1 MANRIKVN
9 KPTGKE
15 DQSQAIL
22 RAIAM
27 KRETYFQ
34 GILYNLL
41 RNEKAT
47 HETMVTVSGKDGSEH
62 TKVNILDILYN
73 LLRNE
78 KATHETMVTVSGKDG
93 SEHTKVNIL
102 DIVDTALE
110 GADYVIEKLY
120 HIKAEATDE

>member
-34 GILYNLL
+34 LILTNLL

-47 HETMVTVSGKDGSEH
+47 HET
-62 TKVNILDILYN
+62 
-73 LLRNE
+73 R
-78 KATHETMVTVSGKDG
+78 VTVSGKDG

-120 HIKAEATDE
+120 PIKAEATDE

>member
-34 GILYNLL
+34 LIISNLL
-41 RNEKAT
+41 RNESITANRYV
-47 HETMVTVSGKDGSEH
+47 EMKDGKLSEE
-62 TKVNILDILYN
+62 KMDIN
-73 LLRNE
+73 
-78 KATHETMVTVSGKDG
+78 A
-93 SEHTKVNIL
+93 
-102 DIVDTALE
+102 IVDTALN

-120 HIKAEATDE
+120 PIKAEATDE

>member
-15 DQSQAIL
+15 AQSQAIL

-27 KRETYFQ
+27 KRETDFQ
-34 GILYNLL
+34 LIL
-41 RNEKAT
+41 T
-47 HETMVTVSGKDGSEH
+47 
-62 TKVNILDILYN
+62 N

-102 DIVDTALE
+102 DIVDTALD

-120 HIKAEATDE
+120 PIKAEATDE

>member
-15 DQSQAIL
+15 DQSQAII

-34 GILYNLL
+34 LILSNLL
-41 RNEKAT
+41 RNESITANRYV
-47 HETMVTVSGKDGSEH
+47 EMKDGKLSEE
-62 TKVNILDILYN
+62 KMDIN
-73 LLRNE
+73 
-78 KATHETMVTVSGKDG
+78 A
-93 SEHTKVNIL
+93 
-102 DIVDTALE
+102 IVDTALN

-120 HIKAEATDE
+120 PIKAEATDE

>member
-34 GILYNLL
+34 LILSNLL

-62 TKVNILDILYN
+62 
-73 LLRNE
+73 
-78 KATHETMVTVSGKDG
+78 A
-93 SEHTKVNIL
+93 KVNIL

-120 HIKAEATDE
+120 PIKTEATDE

>member
-34 GILYNLL
+34 LIL
-41 RNEKAT
+41 
-47 HETMVTVSGKDGSEH
+47 S
-62 TKVNILDILYN
+62 N

-120 HIKAEATDE
+120 PIKAEATDE

>member
-34 GILYNLL
+34 LILSNLL

-62 TKVNILDILYN
+62 
-73 LLRNE
+73 
-78 KATHETMVTVSGKDG
+78 A
-93 SEHTKVNIL
+93 KVNIL

-120 HIKAEATDE
+120 PIKAEATDE

>member
-34 GILYNLL
+34 LIL
-41 RNEKAT
+41 T
-47 HETMVTVSGKDGSEH
+47 
-62 TKVNILDILYN
+62 N

-120 HIKAEATDE
+120 PIKTEANDE

>member
-34 GILYNLL
+34 LILTNLL
-41 RNEKAT
+41 RNEKST

-62 TKVNILDILYN
+62 
-73 LLRNE
+73 
-78 KATHETMVTVSGKDG
+78 A
-93 SEHTKVNIL
+93 KVNIL

-120 HIKAEATDE
+120 PIKAEATDE

>member
-34 GILYNLL
+34 LILTNLL

-47 HETMVTVSGKDGSEH
+47 HETMVTVSGKDG
-62 TKVNILDILYN
+62 
-73 LLRNE
+73 
-78 KATHETMVTVSGKDG
+78 M
-93 SEHTKVNIL
+93 EHTKVNIL

-120 HIKAEATDE
+120 PIKAEANDE

>member
-34 GILYNLL
+34 LILTNLL

-62 TKVNILDILYN
+62 TQ
-73 LLRNE
+73 
-78 KATHETMVTVSGKDG
+78 
-93 SEHTKVNIL
+93 VNIL

-120 HIKAEATDE
+120 PIKAEATDE

>member
-34 GILYNLL
+34 LILSNLL

-62 TKVNILDILYN
+62 
-73 LLRNE
+73 
-78 KATHETMVTVSGKDG
+78 A
-93 SEHTKVNIL
+93 KVNIL
-102 DIVDTALE
+102 DIVDTAIE

-120 HIKAEATDE
+120 PIKTEATDE

>member
-15 DQSQAIL
+15 DQSQAII

-34 GILYNLL
+34 LIL
-41 RNEKAT
+41 T
-47 HETMVTVSGKDGSEH
+47 
-62 TKVNILDILYN
+62 N

-120 HIKAEATDE
+120 PIKAEATDE

>member
-34 GILYNLL
+34 LILSNLL

-62 TKVNILDILYN
+62 AN
-73 LLRNE
+73 
-78 KATHETMVTVSGKDG
+78 
-93 SEHTKVNIL
+93 VNIL

-120 HIKAEATDE
+120 PIKAEATDE

>member
-34 GILYNLL
+34 LIL
-41 RNEKAT
+41 T
-47 HETMVTVSGKDGSEH
+47 
-62 TKVNILDILYN
+62 N

-102 DIVDTALE
+102 DIVDSALE

-120 HIKAEATDE
+120 PIKTEANDE

>member
-34 GILYNLL
+34 LILTNLL

-62 TKVNILDILYN
+62 
-73 LLRNE
+73 
-78 KATHETMVTVSGKDG
+78 A
-93 SEHTKVNIL
+93 KVNIL

-120 HIKAEATDE
+120 PIKAEANDE

>member
-34 GILYNLL
+34 LIL
-41 RNEKAT
+41 
-47 HETMVTVSGKDGSEH
+47 S
-62 TKVNILDILYN
+62 N

-102 DIVDTALE
+102 DIVDTALD

-120 HIKAEATDE
+120 PIKAEATDE

>member
-34 GILYNLL
+34 GILYNIIQTGK
-41 RNEKAT
+41 NTNIKE
-47 HETMVTVSGKDGSEH
+47 MVDV
-62 TKVNILDILYN
+62 
-73 LLRNE
+73 
-78 KATHETMVTVSGKDG
+78 
-93 SEHTKVNIL
+93 
-102 DIVDTALE
+102 ALE

-120 HIKAEATDE
+120 PIKAEVNDE

>member
-15 DQSQAIL
+15 DQSQAVL

-34 GILYNLL
+34 GILYNLIQSGTDASV
-41 RNEKAT
+41 K
-47 HETMVTVSGKDGSEH
+47 TMVD
-62 TKVNILDILYN
+62 L
-73 LLRNE
+73 
-78 KATHETMVTVSGKDG
+78 
-93 SEHTKVNIL
+93 
-102 DIVDTALE
+102 ALE

-120 HIKAEATDE
+120 PIKAEATDE

>member
-34 GILYNLL
+34 LIL
-41 RNEKAT
+41 T
-47 HETMVTVSGKDGSEH
+47 
-62 TKVNILDILYN
+62 N

-102 DIVDTALE
+102 DIVDTALD
-110 GADYVIEKLY
+110 GADYVIGKLY
-120 HIKAEATDE
+120 PIKAEVTDE

>member
-9 KPTGKE
+9 KPSGKE

-34 GILYNLL
+34 LIL
-41 RNEKAT
+41 T
-47 HETMVTVSGKDGSEH
+47 
-62 TKVNILDILYN
+62 N

-120 HIKAEATDE
+120 PIKTEANDE

>member
-34 GILYNLL
+34 LILSNLL

-47 HETMVTVSGKDGSEH
+47 HETMVTVSGK
-62 TKVNILDILYN
+62 
-73 LLRNE
+73 
-78 KATHETMVTVSGKDG
+78 AG

-120 HIKAEATDE
+120 PIKTEATDE

>member
-1 MANRIKVN
+1 MDNRIKVN

-15 DQSQAIL
+15 DQSRAIL
-22 RAIAM
+22 RVIAM
-27 KRETYFQ
+27 RRETYFQ
-34 GILYNLL
+34 LILSNLL

-62 TKVNILDILYN
+62 
-73 LLRNE
+73 
-78 KATHETMVTVSGKDG
+78 S
-93 SEHTKVNIL
+93 KVNIL

-120 HIKAEATDE
+120 PIKAEATDE

>member
-34 GILYNLL
+34 LILSNLL
-41 RNEKAT
+41 RNESITANRYV
-47 HETMVTVSGKDGSEH
+47 EMKDGKLSEE
-62 TKVNILDILYN
+62 KMDIN
-73 LLRNE
+73 
-78 KATHETMVTVSGKDG
+78 A
-93 SEHTKVNIL
+93 
-102 DIVDTALE
+102 IVDTALN

-120 HIKAEATDE
+120 PIKAEATDE

>member
-34 GILYNLL
+34 LILSNLL

-62 TKVNILDILYN
+62 
-73 LLRNE
+73 
-78 KATHETMVTVSGKDG
+78 A
-93 SEHTKVNIL
+93 KVNIL

-120 HIKAEATDE
+120 LIKAEATDE

>member
-34 GILYNLL
+34 LILSNLL

-47 HETMVTVSGKDGSEH
+47 HETMVTVSGKDGKEH
-62 TKVNILDILYN
+62 RQANIL
-73 LLRNE
+73 E
-78 KATHETMVTVSGKDG
+78 
-93 SEHTKVNIL
+93 
-102 DIVDTALE
+102 IVDNAIA
-110 GADYVIEKLY
+110 GADYAIERLFPLPT
-120 HIKAEATDE
+120 AEKKEDAK

>member
-34 GILYNLL
+34 LILTNLL

-47 HETMVTVSGKDGSEH
+47 HETMVTVSGKE
-62 TKVNILDILYN
+62 
-73 LLRNE
+73 
-78 KATHETMVTVSGKDG
+78 G

-120 HIKAEATDE
+120 PIKTEATDE

>member
-34 GILYNLL
+34 LILTNLL

-47 HETMVTVSGKDGSEH
+47 HETMVTVSGKDGREH
-62 TKVNILDILYN
+62 
-73 LLRNE
+73 
-78 KATHETMVTVSGKDG
+78 A
-93 SEHTKVNIL
+93 KVNIL

-120 HIKAEATDE
+120 PIKAEATDE

>member
-1 MANRIKVN
+1 MSKKIQ
-9 KPTGKE
+9 PIGKTPDKNE
-15 DQSQAIL
+15 QIL
-22 RAIAM
+22 RSIAM
-27 KRETYFQ
+27 KRESYFQ
-34 GILYNLL
+34 LIL
-41 RNEKAT
+41 A
-47 HETMVTVSGKDGSEH
+47 
-62 TKVNILDILYN
+62 N

-120 HIKAEATDE
+120 PIKKEDE

>member
-34 GILYNLL
+34 LILSNLL

-62 TKVNILDILYN
+62 
-73 LLRNE
+73 
-78 KATHETMVTVSGKDG
+78 A
-93 SEHTKVNIL
+93 KVNIL
-102 DIVDTALE
+102 DIVDTALD

-120 HIKAEATDE
+120 PIKAEATDE

>member
-34 GILYNLL
+34 LILTNLL

-47 HETMVTVSGKDGSEH
+47 HETRVTVFGKDGS
-62 TKVNILDILYN
+62 K
-73 LLRNE
+73 
-78 KATHETMVTVSGKDG
+78 
-93 SEHTKVNIL
+93 HTKVNIL

-120 HIKAEATDE
+120 PIKAEANDE

>member
-34 GILYNLL
+34 LILTNLL

-62 TKVNILDILYN
+62 
-73 LLRNE
+73 
-78 KATHETMVTVSGKDG
+78 A
-93 SEHTKVNIL
+93 KVNIL

-120 HIKAEATDE
+120 PIKAEATDE

>member
-34 GILYNLL
+34 LILTNLL

-47 HETMVTVSGKDGSEH
+47 HETMVTVSGKDGREH
-62 TKVNILDILYN
+62 
-73 LLRNE
+73 
-78 KATHETMVTVSGKDG
+78 A
-93 SEHTKVNIL
+93 KVNIL

-120 HIKAEATDE
+120 PIKTEANDE

>member
-34 GILYNLL
+34 LILSNLL

-62 TKVNILDILYN
+62 
-73 LLRNE
+73 
-78 KATHETMVTVSGKDG
+78 A
-93 SEHTKVNIL
+93 KVNIL

-120 HIKAEATDE
+120 PIKADATDE

>member
-34 GILYNLL
+34 LIL
-41 RNEKAT
+41 T
-47 HETMVTVSGKDGSEH
+47 
-62 TKVNILDILYN
+62 N

-120 HIKAEATDE
+120 PIKAEANDE

>member
-34 GILYNLL
+34 LILSNLL

-62 TKVNILDILYN
+62 
-73 LLRNE
+73 
-78 KATHETMVTVSGKDG
+78 A
-93 SEHTKVNIL
+93 KVNIL

-120 HIKAEATDE
+120 PIKAEATNE